1 MPRALRPDDPGGIY
15 HVMNRGGAH
24 RTIFHAAVDGRRF
37 LDLIGQAAELHH
49 VHVLAYCLM
58 TNHYHLLVSCPDG
71 GLSKFMHRVGS
82 LYARHHNDR
91 LGRDGPICRDR
102 FRSLL
107 IDSDAYL
114 ANAGRYIHRNPLD
127 IRPQPALDEYPWSSY
142 RYYVTE
148 APAPPWLSTTEL
160 LEPFTNAAGYRS
172 VVEGPVSGFPV
183 DWAVDTA
190 ILELG
195 DGEPSGIKVRR
206 TVLLAML
213 DRAGPEAAARLAGRL
228 TFTST
233 RARAM
238 ATLRMRR
245 ALSEHPGVVAV
256 VERAAELA
264 A

>member
-1 MPRALRPDDPGGIY
+1 MPRALRPDIPGAIY

-24 RTIFHAAVDGRRF
+24 RTIYHAAVDGRRF
-37 LDLIGQAAELHH
+37 LELLGQAASLHH
-49 VHVLAYCLM
+49 VRVLAYCLM
-58 TNHYHLLVSCPDG
+58 TNHYHLLVSCPEG

-107 IDSDAYL
+107 IDSDEYL
-114 ANAGRYIHRNPLD
+114 ANAGRYIHRNPVD

-142 RYYVTE
+142 RHYVTD
-148 APAPPWLSTTEL
+148 APAPEWLSTSEL
-160 LEPFTNAAGYRS
+160 LGPFTSAAGYRS
-172 VVEGPVSGFPV
+172 VVESRLSGIPV

-195 DGEPSGIKVRR
+195 NEESAGAKLRR

-213 DRAGPEAAARLAGRL
+213 DRADPETARRIARRLA
-228 TFTST
+228 FTSP
-233 RARAM
+233 RAQAM
-238 ATLRMRR
+238 AMLRMRR
-245 ALSEHPGVVAV
+245 AVSERPDVRAIL
-256 VERAAELA
+256 ERALALA